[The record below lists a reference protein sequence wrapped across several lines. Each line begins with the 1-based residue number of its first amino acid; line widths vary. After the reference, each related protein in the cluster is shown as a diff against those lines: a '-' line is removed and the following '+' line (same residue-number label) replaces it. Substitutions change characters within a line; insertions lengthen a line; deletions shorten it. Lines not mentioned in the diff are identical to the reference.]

1 MPVPRRKLDTI
12 TREEFDRRLDAYNER
27 MRRELLE
34 KEAELA
40 QVEQL
45 LTQYENTLDEIE
57 ARLDSRE
64 ELPPYPAVLRKR
76 LQELAVKTAEMAAS
90 L

>member
-1 MPVPRRKLDTI
+1 MPRKQLDTI
-12 TREEFDRRLDAYNER
+12 TREEFDRRLDACNER
-27 MRRELLE
+27 MRVELHQ

-45 LTQYENTLDEIE
+45 LTYYEQTLDEIE
-57 ARLDSRE
+57 TRLDSQE
-64 ELPPYPAVLRKR
+64 EMPSYPAHLRNR
-76 LQELAVKTAEMAAS
+76 LQELALKTTEMAAS